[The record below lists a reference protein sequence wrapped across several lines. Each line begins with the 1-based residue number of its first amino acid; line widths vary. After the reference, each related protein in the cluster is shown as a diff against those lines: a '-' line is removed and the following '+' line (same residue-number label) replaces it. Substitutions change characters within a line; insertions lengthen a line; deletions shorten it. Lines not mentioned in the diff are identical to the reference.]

1 MQDRLLRTTI
11 DLCYRAHPYYRG
23 RMREAGLSPGDIGG
37 VDDLAKFPLTHK
49 REFLKDP
56 EAFRLEPLPELPLEA
71 RVLREV
77 MYTTGTTTGQ
87 PAPLYTTTFD
97 YYAYAIQAARAA
109 RVLGMGPSDVI
120 ANVFPLTPFP
130 MGAYL
135 RAQATAA
142 AIGAS
147 MLLAHPGRP
156 SAALDIHRG
165 LDEVVRLIQRQRTTI
180 IWGVA
185 SFVRRILQ
193 RAGELGANLSNV
205 RMCLVTGES
214 ISAAMKEDMRRH
226 LVELG
231 SAEGRIV
238 NRYGSTEGTT
248 LIECDGGAGWHNPS
262 PEQIFMETVDPETGE
277 QVDGGTPGLL
287 LITHLMRRG
296 TVLLRYALGDIVE
309 MDTGPC
315 PACRQ
320 TVDRVVT
327 QPIRTAD
334 LIKIKGTLVNL
345 EALKNALD
353 GLDGLQEYQI
363 IVTKQRVDDPFSPDQ
378 LLVRAAGAQ
387 PRNELERRVAET
399 VMNLVQIRPVVE
411 VVRPDDIFNPMTDSK
426 PERLVDRRPAIGE

>member
-11 DLCYRAHPYYRG
+11 DLCYRAHPHYRG
-23 RMREAGLSPGDIGG
+23 RMQEAGLTPGDIGG

-49 REFLKDP
+49 REFLSDP

-109 RVLGMGPSDVI
+109 RVLGMGDIDVI

-135 RAQATAA
+135 RAQTTAA

-147 MLLAHPGRP
+147 MVLAHPGRP
-156 SAALDIHRG
+156 SEALDIHRG
-165 LDEVVRLIQRQRTTI
+165 LDEVVRLIEGQHATI
-180 IWGVA
+180 IWGIA
-185 SFVRRILQ
+185 SFVRRILL
-193 RAGELGANLSNV
+193 RAGQLGADFSAV
-205 RMCLVTGES
+205 RMCLVTGET
-214 ISAAMKEDMRRH
+214 ISGAMKDDMRRH
-226 LVELG
+226 LVALG
-231 SAEGRIV
+231 STDGRIV

-248 LIECDGGAGWHNPS
+248 LIECESGAGWHNSS

-277 QVDGGTPGLL
+277 RINGDAPGLL

-309 MDTGPC
+309 LETGPC
-315 PACRQ
+315 PGCRQ

-327 QPIRTAD
+327 QPIRTKD

-345 EALKNALD
+345 EALKDALD
-353 GLDGLQEYQI
+353 GISGLQEYQI
-363 IVTKQRVDDPFSPDQ
+363 VVTKQQVDDPFSPDQ
-378 LLVRAAGAQ
+378 LVVRAAGSQ
-387 PRNELERRVAET
+387 PHSELERRVAET

-411 VVRPDDIFNPMTDSK
+411 VVSADNIFNPMTDSK
-426 PERLVDRRPAIGE
+426 PERLVDRRTTLGT

>member
-11 DLCYRAHPYYRG
+11 DLCYRAHPFYRG
-23 RMREAGLSPGDIGG
+23 RMHEAGLTPGDIGG
-37 VDDLAKFPLTHK
+37 VDDLANFPLTYK
-49 REFLKDP
+49 REFLNDP
-56 EAFRLEPLPELPLEA
+56 EAFRLEPLSELPLEA

-109 RVLGMGPSDVI
+109 RVLGMGDSDVI

-147 MLLAHPGRP
+147 MILAHPGRP
-156 SAALDIHRG
+156 SEALDIHRG
-165 LDEVVRLIQRQRTTI
+165 LDEVVRLIERQAVTV

-185 SFVRRILQ
+185 SFVRRILL
-193 RAGELGANLSNV
+193 RAKDLGADFTAV

-214 ISAAMKEDMRRH
+214 ISGAMKDDMRRH
-226 LVELG
+226 LVALG
-231 SAEGRIV
+231 SAHGRIV

-248 LIECDGGAGWHNPS
+248 LIECEGGAGWHNPS
-262 PEQIFMETVDPETGE
+262 PEQIFMETVDVETGE
-277 QVDGGTPGLL
+277 RLEGGAPGLL

-296 TVLLRYALGDIVE
+296 TVLLRYALGDVVE
-309 MDTGPC
+309 LDTGPC
-315 PACRQ
+315 PGCRQ
-320 TVDRVVT
+320 TVDRVVA
-327 QPIRTAD
+327 QPIRTKD

-345 EALKNALD
+345 EALKAALD
-353 GLDGLQEYQI
+353 GMDGLQEYQI
-363 IVTKQRVDDPFSPDQ
+363 IVTKQQADDPFSPDQ
-378 LLVRAAGAQ
+378 LVVRAAGAPPQ
-387 PRNELERRVAET
+387 AELERRIAEVA
-399 VMNLVQIRPVVE
+399 MNLVQIRPVVE

-426 PERLVDRRPAIGE
+426 PERLVDRRPALGE